1 MRNELRFC
9 LVVSLL
15 ALAAVTSLGAQG
27 WGMRRLEV
35 TLTRKLPSSITFTGD
50 TVKVRVDATA
60 QGIVPRQVADIFHAR
75 LTAEVFKDTRIVEEK
90 NGPDAIIEAT
100 INEFSSST
108 KPVQR
113 SYLDIR
119 TRKNVPTYNQ
129 LLKAQVVVSY
139 RTLDG
144 RTKKGLDSAN
154 IRFDVEQEFL
164 QNGEPYREP
173 FKKTKEAFKRFPTNP
188 EIQEYLIDGI
198 VMQVTRRLV
207 AVDESIPVPLPRG
220 KLEAAS
226 KLGAASRWGA
236 MLEAVERM
244 PAFPEPADEAYRQY
258 AMAIA
263 NEALAYQEPD
273 RGRSQD
279 LLAKA
284 ALGYKNAIQAKA
296 GEDVFLAAQN
306 RMAGYIAPVPT
317 GTSGETGPEPSRS
330 AGGSAAPGVL
340 KNTDMITFAREK
352 FSDEFILDAIAGAQ
366 SVQFDLSTDSL
377 VELKRAG
384 VSERIIKAMRDKA
397 AAKGSSKNLP

>member
-1 MRNELRFC
+1 
-9 LVVSLL
+9 
-15 ALAAVTSLGAQG
+15 
-27 WGMRRLEV
+27 
-35 TLTRKLPSSITFTGD
+35 
-50 TVKVRVDATA
+50 
-60 QGIVPRQVADIFHAR
+60 
-75 LTAEVFKDTRIVEEK
+75 
-90 NGPDAIIEAT
+90 
-100 INEFSSST
+100 
-108 KPVQR
+108 
-113 SYLDIR
+113 
-119 TRKNVPTYNQ
+119 
-129 LLKAQVVVSY
+129 
-139 RTLDG
+139 
-144 RTKKGLDSAN
+144 
-154 IRFDVEQEFL
+154 
-164 QNGEPYREP
+164 
-173 FKKTKEAFKRFPTNP
+173 
-188 EIQEYLIDGI
+188 
-198 VMQVTRRLV
+198 
-207 AVDESIPVPLPRG
+207 
-220 KLEAAS
+220 
-226 KLGAASRWGA
+226 
-236 MLEAVERM
+236 
-244 PAFPEPADEAYRQY
+244 
-258 AMAIA
+258 MAIA